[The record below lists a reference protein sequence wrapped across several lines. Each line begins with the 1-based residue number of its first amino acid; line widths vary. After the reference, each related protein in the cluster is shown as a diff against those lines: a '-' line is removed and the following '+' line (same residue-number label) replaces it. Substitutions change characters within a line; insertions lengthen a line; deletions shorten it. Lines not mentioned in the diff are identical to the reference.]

1 MAVETLMPLAVPY
14 TDEDEISEIRGVL
27 DSGYLTQ
34 GIKVAEFERSVA
46 GYVGSKYA
54 LATTSATTAL
64 HLSLVALDV
73 GPGDEVLIPD
83 FTFPATAN
91 VVIQQGARPVL
102 VDIDLETFT
111 IDVDDLAEK
120 ISPRSRAI
128 IPVHTFGLSADMD
141 SIMELAQ
148 KRGLAVVEDAAC
160 ALGA

>member
-1 MAVETLMPLAVPY
+1 MAVEAFMRLAVPY
-14 TDEDEISEIRGVL
+14 TDEDEIREIRGVL

-34 GIKVAEFERSVA
+34 GIKVAEFECSVA

-111 IDVDDLAEK
+111 IDVVDMAEK
-120 ISPRSRAI
+120 ITPRSKAV
-128 IPVHTFGLSADMD
+128 IPVHAFGLTASLVAA
-141 SIMELAQ
+141 SQ
-148 KRGLAVVEDAAC
+148 RRAVSVFIRAR
-160 ALGA
+160 